1 MKQGWYAIANKAQ
14 SLGWKNIDV
23 QRLEDSLSKNV
34 LTSYEHLFES
44 EFEDL
49 DDSIHYTV
57 FFDNNKKLFDLKL
70 TNTKTGEILPEQK
83 KALFN
88 TETFKKTAKRAYEI
102 LTRSL
107 ETYQQI
113 IRTHI
118 EAGELLKVDETKLE
132 AIENFLQD
140 QQLLKNFR
148 LAKYAK

>member
-1 MKQGWYAIANKAQ
+1 M
-14 SLGWKNIDV
+14 
-23 QRLEDSLSKNV
+23 
-34 LTSYEHLFES
+34 FES

-107 ETYQQI
+107 ETY
-113 IRTHI
+113 
-118 EAGELLKVDETKLE
+118 
-132 AIENFLQD
+132 
-140 QQLLKNFR
+140 
-148 LAKYAK
+148 